1 MSQPYKRSPE
11 NIDPFLFPYK
21 TTISNTIYLIKQ
33 TQTDRARKQRL
44 EIKKNIK
51 RKRDEEK
58 HNANISTI
66 EPPTKV
72 PRTYSTPITKDS
84 I

>member
-1 MSQPYKRSPE
+1 MSQPYQRSPK

-21 TTISNTIYLIKQ
+21 TTISTTIYLIKKHQ
-33 TQTDRARKQRL
+33 YTEKKQRL
-44 EIKKNIK
+44 ETKKNTK
-51 RKRDEEK
+51 RKREEEK
-58 HNANISTI
+58 HNANISTS

-72 PRTYSTPITKDS
+72 PRTYSTSTATDS